1 MPPAPAG
8 VGQASRS
15 IDAPGRAAVKFAT
28 WNVNSVRIR
37 EPHVCRYL
45 QRAEPDVLLLQEIK
59 CEAPAFPTAGFA
71 ELDR

>member
-1 MPPAPAG
+1 M
-8 VGQASRS
+8 
-15 IDAPGRAAVKFAT
+15 KFAT

-59 CEAPAFPTAGFA
+59 CEAKQFPAESFKALGYESHIAGQKSYNGVA
-71 ELDR
+71 IL